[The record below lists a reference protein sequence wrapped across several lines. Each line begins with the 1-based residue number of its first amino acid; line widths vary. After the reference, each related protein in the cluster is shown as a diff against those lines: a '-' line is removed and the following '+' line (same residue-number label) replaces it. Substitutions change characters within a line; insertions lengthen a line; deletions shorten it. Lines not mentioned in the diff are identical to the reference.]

1 MIVEALFKLFFGF
14 IDFIIS
20 LIPNIDVDFGSW
32 FSALGTVFAY
42 VHMFC
47 DIRLLLLIISTV
59 LIRDNFIFLKNI
71 FMAIVNKLPFIG

>member
-32 FSALGTVFAY
+32 FSALGTVLAY

-47 DIRLLLLIISTV
+47 DVRLLLLIISTV

-71 FMAIVNKLPFIG
+71 FMAIVNKIPFIG